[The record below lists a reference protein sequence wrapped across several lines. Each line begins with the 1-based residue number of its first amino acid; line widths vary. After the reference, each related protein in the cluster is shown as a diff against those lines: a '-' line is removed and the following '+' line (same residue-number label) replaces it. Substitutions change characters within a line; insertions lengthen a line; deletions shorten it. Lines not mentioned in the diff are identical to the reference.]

1 MFEKVK
7 EMAMDYDPPIDPK
20 ELGQITAP
28 TLVITSDDDIVRLEH
43 TIELYRSIP
52 NAQLAIVPGT
62 SHMLVLEKP
71 AVLTGLVLEFLRN
84 DPAPTMMPIRRG
96 PEQGHGEG

>member
-1 MFEKVK
+1 
-7 EMAMDYDPPIDPK
+7 MA
-20 ELGQITAP
+20 A
-28 TLVITSDDDIVRLEH
+28 DDDMIRLEH

-52 NAQLAIVPGT
+52 GAQLAIVPGA

-71 AVLTGLVLEFLRN
+71 DVVSGLILHFLRN

-96 PEQGHGEG
+96 PAEA